1 MLSPDEQVGPNISAY
16 VSGRKI
22 GTVIRKEEQIQ
33 TL

>member
-1 MLSPDEQVGPNISAY
+1 MNRLALNISAY